1 MAQTKL
7 RKSLHQTIT
16 AQLLLGNMNF
26 WKSKTAICVLVMFIV
41 GLGPN
46 PAHAQHDSNRPS
58 SIVSALGIE
67 IGYGDTYVDE
77 LIRGHPVFA
86 AFTETPISKVL
97 TLRVEGEYFQ
107 TKNSSPWV
115 DFQYK
120 GATYTAF
127 QSQVWRNWSLGA
139 SVLARVS
146 RVGRIGAGAGLE
158 FISVHRVSYKSDWVF
173 WVSFY
178 EDDVSLIQSNVLDE
192 SEMLLRPSVFVMAD
206 FERTITSSFS
216 LVAGVRYKLIFVG
229 EKYGHTALNTQN
241 TYGGSVGVKYYID

>member
-1 MAQTKL
+1 MK
-7 RKSLHQTIT
+7 
-16 AQLLLGNMNF
+16 F
-26 WKSKTAICVLVMFIV
+26 WQSKPTSYLFVVFLV

-86 AFTETPISKVL
+86 AFTETPVSRVL

-120 GATYTAF
+120 GATYTAL

-139 SVLARVS
+139 SILARVS

-178 EDDVSLIQSNVLDE
+178 DDKVNLIQSNVLDE
-192 SEMLLRPSVFVMAD
+192 SETLLRPSIYLMAD
-206 FERTITSSFS
+206 FERTITPSFS
-216 LVAGVRYKLIFVG
+216 LVIGARYKLIFVG
-229 EKYGHTALNTQN
+229 EKYGHTVLNSEN